1 MANWSKTT
9 KNATFMQVRMLV
21 AMAVGLVTSR
31 ITLQQ
36 LGVEDYG
43 AYSLVWGVLTLIVFA
58 NTTVCNASIR
68 FLSYD
73 LVEKE
78 IGTLKNT
85 FAACRRAH
93 LYVAIAVAIIA
104 ETIGLLYIWLWAN
117 LPEGRLPGVI
127 AVFQI
132 SMITVV
138 ATILQS
144 PYSSLLIAKERMDS
158 YSAIEIVN
166 VLLKLGLVC
175 LLIVCSFD
183 KLILLSSFYAILS
196 VVIYFTYRLY
206 CRNQF
211 VEVTDASLMDKTKCH
226 QILKFSATDLYGNAC
241 VSARD
246 NGFVIIINAFF
257 GVVYNTACNLATVVN
272 RAFSGLASNVLYA
285 FKPQI
290 TISYAANDFR
300 QMSKLIGRSS
310 FGSVSIMGVAVV
322 IAISFMP
329 FLLKL
334 WLGEVPEN
342 AIVFTNLLLITGL
355 VETIYNPLVTAIH
368 SSGKIKA
375 LSFLNGTLYLIN
387 LPLIALIYAIGL
399 PAYSAY
405 FCLIAIDVVIW
416 ISTMIIFKKVLPD
429 VAISNYLSAISFA
442 LLLSAVVAVIIY
454 SFVLA

>member
-9 KNATFMQVRMLV
+9 KNATFMQARMLV

-43 AYSLVWGVLTLIVFA
+43 AYSLVWGVLSLIVFA

-73 LVEKE
+73 LAENT
-78 IGTLKNT
+78 IGKLKNT

-93 LYVAIAVAIIA
+93 LYVAIAVTIIA
-104 ETIGLLYIWLWAN
+104 ETIGLLYILLWAN
-117 LPEGRLPGVI
+117 LPEGRLPAVI

-132 SMITVV
+132 SIITVI

-158 YSAIEIVN
+158 YSVIEIIN
-166 VLLKLGLVC
+166 VLLKLGLVY
-175 LLIVCSFD
+175 LLVICSFD
-183 KLILLSSFYAILS
+183 KLILLSAFYASLA
-196 VVIYFTYRLY
+196 VVIYFTYRQY
-206 CRNQF
+206 CRKLF
-211 VEVTDASLMDKTKCH
+211 VEVVNASLIDKTKCH
-226 QILKFSATDLYGNAC
+226 EILKFSATDLYGNAC
-241 VSARD
+241 VSVRD
-246 NGFVIIINAFF
+246 NGFVIIINSFF

-290 TISYAANDFR
+290 TISFAANDFR
-300 QMSKLIGRSS
+300 QMSKLIGRSA

-342 AIVFTNLLLITGL
+342 AVIFTNLLLITGL

-375 LSFLNGTLYLIN
+375 LSFLNGSLYLLNI
-387 LPLIALIYAIGL
+387 PIIALIYAFGL
-399 PAYSAY
+399 PAHTAY
-405 FCLIAIDVVIW
+405 FCLIAIDVIIW
-416 ISTMIIFKKVLPD
+416 ISTILIFKKVLPD
-429 VAISNYLSAISFA
+429 ASLVQYFMAVSSA
-442 LLLSAVVAVIIY
+442 LLLSAVVAVIIN
-454 SFVLA
+454 SFI